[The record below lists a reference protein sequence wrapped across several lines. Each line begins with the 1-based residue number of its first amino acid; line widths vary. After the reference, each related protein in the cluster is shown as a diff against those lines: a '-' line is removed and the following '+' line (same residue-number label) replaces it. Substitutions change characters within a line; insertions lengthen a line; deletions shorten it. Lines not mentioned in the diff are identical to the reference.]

1 MASSTI
7 VTTAYA
13 RAKSSIKGRLDGHY
27 QHEGVKWMLERELVP
42 NEGRGGI
49 LADDMGL
56 GKTMQAIAVMQGNP
70 TPTIIVTL
78 VGTICQWRDALIEFG
93 GMRPVIVNPSFVGML
108 PDDIDTVLTTYSS
121 FQKKVPPEC
130 FFVQNWGRIILDE
143 GHKIRNSSTKV
154 FKEIS
159 RINSNIK
166 WVLSGTPIQNTPK
179 DLMTLANWIDGAD
192 EKRAVDDI
200 VKTLVLRRTQEEQA
214 ILAPRLALPGLE
226 TTVIHLDFETHEEA
240 AFYEAVETYYA
251 THAHDTM
258 EANIRCRQASTHPQ
272 IFLDAFATKKRK
284 RQDFNIEAPPSAS
297 KFKYLVDDIAKV
309 HGTTKEKCLIFATWT
324 KEMKLLQQELKERK
338 IAALI
343 YDGNLTRDNKEAVL
357 YNFKNT
363 SIPVLILQIECGN
376 AGLNLQEA
384 SRVYITTPHWNPCV
398 ELQAIGRAYRKGQ
411 MSKVK
416 CIRLVM
422 RGTIEERCGEI
433 QLDKLEMITDT
444 MDDESMMMRLNRGS

>member
-1 MASSTI
+1 
-7 VTTAYA
+7 
-13 RAKSSIKGRLDGHY
+13 
-27 QHEGVKWMLERELVP
+27 
-42 NEGRGGI
+42 
-49 LADDMGL
+49 
-56 GKTMQAIAVMQGNP
+56 
-70 TPTIIVTL
+70 
-78 VGTICQWRDALIEFG
+78 
-93 GMRPVIVNPSFVGML
+93 
-108 PDDIDTVLTTYSS
+108 
-121 FQKKVPPEC
+121 
-130 FFVQNWGRIILDE
+130 LDE